1 MTDGWNRVL
10 GMLRIFLEG
19 YFKRFSVQTRFARWS
34 SRHIRGAAIISK
46 QGSPHKWQYVGPK
59 DLYWIHYAA
68 RGMCTMEI
76 VSTSDPN
83 DTSWLTLRA
92 EFIPEVEFEEQRRF
106 LQAFAGNTAA
116 FRAFVARDAESG
128 LLGFAEV
135 AVRTDFVNGCEHR
148 PALFLEGIFVRP
160 EHRGRGV
167 ARALCKAAAAWGL
180 EQGCREFAS
189 DVYVDDHDSLAAH
202 RGLGFEETER
212 VVYFRKSL
220 AAS

>member
-1 MTDGWNRVL
+1 L
-10 GMLRIFLEG
+10 
-19 YFKRFSVQTRFARWS
+19 QTSTKTGIEAL
-34 SRHIRGAAIISK
+34 
-46 QGSPHKWQYVGPK
+46 
-59 DLYWIHYAA
+59 D
-68 RGMCTMEI
+68 I
-76 VSTSDPN
+76 VSTNDPN
-83 DTSWLTLRA
+83 DPSWLALRA
-92 EFIPEVEFEEQRRF
+92 EFIPEVDVAEQRAF
-106 LQAFAGNTAA
+106 LQAFARESAA
-116 FRAFVARDAESG
+116 FRAFVAQDPGAG

-167 ARALCKAAAAWGL
+167 ARSLCDAAGRWGL

-189 DVYVDDHDSLAAH
+189 DVYIDDHDSLAAH

-220 AAS
+220 ATE